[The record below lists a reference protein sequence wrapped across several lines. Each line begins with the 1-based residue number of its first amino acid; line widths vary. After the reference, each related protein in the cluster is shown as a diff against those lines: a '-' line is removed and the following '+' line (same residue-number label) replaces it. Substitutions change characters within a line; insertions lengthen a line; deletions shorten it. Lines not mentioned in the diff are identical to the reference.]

1 MKMKPEDR
9 WNVQCQGETKQAKCK
24 SLTENIHA
32 AQVHAIMYFK
42 NYVKD
47 YERCTNTIE
56 ALRNSIRCAS
66 CDSNNMY
73 LINDQHKVV
82 YLNKNS
88 MNKVIK
94 SCYNYAMYR
103 FNLIKDLYTAFLNY
117 AKQVDPTVSIQTSEF
132 DGMFNPTVEG
142 CANWLKFTRTDYSG
156 DLTRSR
162 ECISFGLSLIKY
174 VIPDSKNLTFEPIY
188 WRYINEI
195 TNTLMH
201 TKIKDRFQKYLPSK
215 MRPDQKNR
223 ILEDDL
229 TPQQKE
235 MIKKE
240 DQSDKGFKVDIKDV
254 KTEWKFLVHPD
265 PKKGLDL
272 AIYDKFS
279 GLKTINIEQMFKNK
293 EIAGDIS
300 TLMKKSDKYYKKVF
314 GKDINESNE

>member
-1 MKMKPEDR
+1 MTPEDR
-9 WNVQCQGETKQAKCK
+9 FNVQCQGETKQAKCK
-24 SLTENIHA
+24 SLTGNIHT
-32 AQVHAIMYFK
+32 AQIHAIMYFK

-47 YERCTNTIE
+47 FEECTNTME
-56 ALRNSIRCAS
+56 AVRNSIRCAS

-82 YLNKNS
+82 YLNKNA

-117 AKQVDPTVSIQTSEF
+117 AKQVDPTVSIETSEF
-132 DGMFNPTVEG
+132 DSMFNPTVAG
-142 CANWLKFTRTDYSG
+142 CANWLKFTRTNYSG

-162 ECISFGLSLIKY
+162 ECISFGLSLIKD

-195 TNTLMH
+195 SNTLMEKTASDH
-201 TKIKDRFQKYLPSK
+201 FKKYLPRK
-215 MRPDQKNR
+215 MRPDQNNR
-223 ILEDDL
+223 ILKDDL
-229 TPQQKE
+229 TPTQKE
-235 MIKKE
+235 MVKKE
-240 DQSDKGFKVDIKDV
+240 DQADIGFKVDIKDV

-293 EIAGDIS
+293 EIAGDIGK
-300 TLMKKSDKYYKKVF
+300 LIGKSD
-314 GKDINESNE
+314 E